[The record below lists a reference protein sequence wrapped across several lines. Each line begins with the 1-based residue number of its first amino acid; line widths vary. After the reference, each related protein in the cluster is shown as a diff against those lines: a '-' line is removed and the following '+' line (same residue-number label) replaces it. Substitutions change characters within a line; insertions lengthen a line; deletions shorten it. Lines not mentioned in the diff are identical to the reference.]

1 MKRYSLSVVFALL
14 LSLIYAW
21 SALAEVEWQVQK
33 TLTLEKKPLDVI
45 MSVQGSWLFV
55 LTDDGIVQIYNSA
68 GVLKDQIEVG
78 RHVDSIAAGPEDN
91 ILIVKSKKEK
101 TVQRISFEFIREI
114 NVTGSPYKGN
124 PDAPVV
130 IVVFSDYQ

>member
-14 LSLIYAW
+14 LSLICAW

>member
-14 LSLIYAW
+14 LSLICAW

-55 LTDDGIVQIYNSA
+55 LTDDGIVKIYNSA

>member
-1 MKRYSLSVVFALL
+1 MLIENLL
-14 LSLIYAW
+14 
-21 SALAEVEWQVQK
+21 Q
-33 TLTLEKKPLDVI
+33 LTGRILFLEKKPLDVI